1 MLSRRLAIG
10 VLIQLSTCHALAWD
24 GTEHKDIGTA
34 GYDQACRQVVAVFG
48 QSDDA
53 SMQTRLHLACSGV
66 GRPSNAAT
74 PTSYSY
80 AALAGDWSRLA
91 ADHTESPEQLTSP
104 RLGSLVVGYRR
115 MTTLVINN
123 YRHFQPSSVTSWR
136 HDHAAA
142 LMLAAEAS
150 RERGVELAETF
161 ERALAVE
168 SFAQHYRQDSFAS
181 GHMGFNRLASSNATA
196 LAYHD
201 RMSLQGRC
209 VASDNGEAWYT
220 YGDGQLWGVH
230 IGREIF
236 PQLAAAGRDHVMDA
250 SASSFYDF
258 LSSFVSGKVDD
269 TRWRDT
275 WSKVPATFNPK
286 SSSSGNCI
294 YRAGWDS
301 LREVGAPA
309 PGASS
314 LELFTVTDGS
324 IYRYH
329 AAARALMVGVSR
341 DTGAPISVGYRQIH
355 TRFFASIGGTIR
367 QTGSR
372 ELYVDWG
379 AAAEVASS
387 AAGTFT
393 HEVGVGQSY
402 VYGPHNAT
410 YSSLHASSVRIFYG
424 LRVEA
429 GPVYVRVQTGIA
441 RSYGVNGAHV
451 STGIGWVVP

>member
-1 MLSRRLAIG
+1 MHSRYLAIA
-10 VLIQLSTCHALAWD
+10 VVIQLSTCYVFAWD
-24 GTEHKDIGTA
+24 GKEHKDIGTA
-34 GYDQACRQVVAVFG
+34 GYEQACRQAIGVFG
-48 QSDDA
+48 ESGDA
-53 SMQTRLHLACSGV
+53 GMVSRLHLACSGV
-66 GRPSNAAT
+66 GRPSNATT

-123 YRHFQPSSVTSWR
+123 FRHFHPVSVTSWR

-142 LMLAAEAS
+142 LMLASEAS
-150 RERGVELAETF
+150 HDRGVELAERF
-161 ERALAVE
+161 ERALAIE
-168 SFAQHYRQDSFAS
+168 SFAQHYLQDSFAS
-181 GHMGFNRLASSNATA
+181 GQMGFNRLASSNATA
-196 LAYHD
+196 LAFHD

-209 VASDNGEAWYT
+209 VANDRGEAWYT
-220 YGDGQLWGVH
+220 YGDGQMWGVH
-230 IGREIF
+230 IGRKIF
-236 PQLAAAGRDHVMDA
+236 YQLAAAGRQHVMEA
-250 SASSFYDF
+250 AASSFYDF
-258 LSSFVSGKVDD
+258 ISTFIAGTVDD

-275 WSKVPATFNPK
+275 WTKLPATFNQK
-286 SSSSGNCI
+286 IRSAGDCI
-294 YRAGWDS
+294 YDTGWES
-301 LREVGAPA
+301 LREIGAPA

-314 LELFTVTDGS
+314 LELFTVTDSS

-329 AAARALMVGVSR
+329 AAARALMVGTSR
-341 DTGAPISVGYRQIH
+341 DTGVPIPVGYRQIH
-355 TRFFASIGGTIR
+355 TRFFGSIGGTIR
-367 QTGSR
+367 QTGPR

-387 AAGTFT
+387 VAGTFT
-393 HEVGVGQSY
+393 HEVGVGESFIY
-402 VYGPHNAT
+402 SPHNADY
-410 YSSLHASSVRIFYG
+410 YSYHSGSIRIFYG

-441 RSYGVNGAHV
+441 RSYGINGAHV